1 MDYATLFIA
10 AMAVSLLVILFS
22 LVIGVFRLNMKA
34 ALDFGP
40 TSFVLLIFGTLVI
53 IVFVLTAFA
62 GILLIT
68 IEPMTGSQ

>member
-62 GILLIT
+62 CILRIT